1 MSNSSNALAGIRL
14 QNLLN
19 DLFII
24 LTDKEKTVITKR
36 FALDNRPKQTLEK
49 IGKTFFVTRERV
61 RQIES
66 SALKKLQRNIL
77 NTKLNIINRAVMEIM
92 EENGGLLSETVIISK
107 VLNKIFHTSPVDGQI
122 IRLAMTVNPE
132 LKKVESPRFFKNFWF
147 DKDISEKSI
156 KDVANLAYKILKKNG
171 DIVEERAVISKVN
184 NLIND
189 KNISPARIASV
200 LDVDL
205 RFKKIGTKWGLMQ
218 WRHVNPKSIR
228 DKANIILKKTKEPLH
243 FVEIANKIASSSFD
257 KKSVTVQAVHND
269 LIRYSEF
276 VLVGRGLYALK
287 EWGYESGT
295 VADVIAKILQEEG
308 PISKKEIVEKVL
320 AQRDVKVGT
329 ISLNLQ
335 KSQAFVRVGRAVYAF
350 DESKWTP
357 EPLGRGRKKVEE
369 S

>member
-1 MSNSSNALAGIRL
+1 MSNVSSPLAGIRL
-14 QNLLN
+14 QNLLS
-19 DLFII
+19 DLFVI

-49 IGKTFFVTRERV
+49 IGKSFLVTRERV

-77 NTKLNIINRAVMEIM
+77 NTKLNIVNRAIMEIM
-92 EENGGLLSETVIISK
+92 ETNGGLLSESALISK

-132 LKKVESPRFFKNFWF
+132 LTKVDSPRFFKIFWF
-147 DKDISEKSI
+147 KKDISEKSI
-156 KDVANLAYKILKKNG
+156 KEVSNAAYKILKKG
-171 DIVEERAVISKVN
+171 SDVIEEKTLISKIN
-184 NLIND
+184 TLID
-189 KNISPARIASV
+189 TKDISPARIASI

-228 DKANIILKKTKEPLH
+228 DKANIILKKSKEPLH
-243 FVEIANKIASSSFD
+243 FVEIANRIASSSFD
-257 KKSVTVQAVHND
+257 KKTVTIQAVHND

-287 EWGYESGT
+287 DWGYESGT
-295 VADVIAKILQEEG
+295 VADVIAKILKEEG

-320 AQRDVKVGT
+320 SQRDVKVGT

-335 KSQAFVRVGRAVYAF
+335 KSPAFIRVGRAVYDF
-350 DESKWTP
+350 NESKWSP
-357 EPLGRGRKKVEE
+357 EPSGRGRKKIEN
-369 S
+369 